1 MTRNS
6 FRPILISAFITLAAT
21 ATALAQDFQQT
32 YRVGA
37 GASVGIHNV
46 SGNVKVTGY
55 NGDAIIVAGFKEGRD
70 RDLVSVE
77 DRSTAGN
84 VSVHVRYPEHCNCD
98 ASIRFEVQV
107 PQAVKYRFDAI
118 SSVSGNV
125 EVSGVSGELRARSV
139 SGEVK
144 VKSVSGSVN
153 ASSVSGDVEVEEV
166 VGAASAKS
174 TSGNVEAAIS
184 RLEGGEKIEFAS
196 VSGNVQVRLPS
207 NLDAEIDLSTLS
219 GSLRTDFPITIEEA
233 RFGPGRRARGRV
245 GNGSRSLR
253 LSSTS
258 GNVSLLRY

>member
-55 NGDAIIVAGFKEGRD
+55 NGDAI
-70 RDLVSVE
+70 
-77 DRSTAGN
+77 
-84 VSVHVRYPEHCNCD
+84 
-98 ASIRFEVQV
+98 IRFEVQV